1 MYFTVHLN
9 LIPGNNETPGKAK
22 PIILVNKSRASDWL
36 RKTALFMQDECKVVT
51 GVHANYNSVPAV
63 KISFVLTFCDAFFM
77 YITNK

>member
-9 LIPGNNETPGKAK
+9 LIPGNNETLGKDK

-36 RKTALFMQDECKVVT
+36 RTSAFFLQSC
-51 GVHANYNSVPAV
+51 YNSVPAV
-63 KISFVLTFCDAFFM
+63 KISFVSTFCDAFFM